1 MTVLFV
7 RVEAGGEDCNGNQVS
22 NREKDKS
29 KMKQNMQDLTEGSLG
44 KKILIF
50 SVPLMLSNL
59 LQVLF
64 NMADIAVIGQFAGSL
79 SLGAVG
85 STATLVTMFTG
96 FLIGLSGG
104 INVLTALY
112 YGAKDKD
119 SLSKT
124 IHSAALVSLIM
135 GVLLLVLGV
144 GLSEWMLTALKT
156 KEELLDKAV
165 LYLRIYYL
173 GMPAL
178 AIYNFGNAVYSAVG
192 NTKKPLYYLGF
203 SGVLNII
210 LNLFFVIVCRMD
222 VAGVALASIISQYVS
237 AVLILQALLRSKD
250 IYALHPGKLRM
261 DRELTRDILQL
272 GMPSG
277 LQNVIFQF
285 ANSFVQMGVNSFDA
299 TMVAGN
305 SAASNA
311 DALVYDV
318 MAAFYTACGS
328 FMGQNYGA
336 GKKKR
341 VRTSYLISLAYSF
354 GIGLILGASLVV
366 FGRPFLSLFT
376 RDAAVMDAVI
386 HAGKERLSIMAFSY
400 AISAFM
406 DCTIAAAR
414 ALGKS
419 IVPMF
424 IVIMGSCVFRVIW
437 VYTVFAYF
445 HTIPSLY
452 LLYMFSWSITAVAE
466 ILYFIRI
473 YRQKMALLS

>member
-22 NREKDKS
+22 NREKDKR

-210 LNLFFVIVCRMD
+210 LNLFFVIVCHMD

-261 DRELTRDILQL
+261 DRELTRDILKL

-305 SAASNA
+305 SAATNA
-311 DALVYDV
+311 DAMVYDV

-341 VRTSYLISLAYSF
+341 VRNSYLISLAYSF
-354 GIGLILGASLVV
+354 GIGLILGVSLVI
-366 FGRPFLSLFT
+366 FGRSFLSLFT
-376 RDAAVMDAVI
+376 RDAAVMDA
-386 HAGKERLSIMAFSY
+386 GMYRLTIMGFSY
-400 AISAFM
+400 CISAFM

-414 ALGKS
+414 AMGKS
-419 IVPMF
+419 IAPMF

-437 VYTVFAYF
+437 AYTVFAYF

-452 LLYMFSWSITAVAE
+452 LLYVFSWSITAVAE

>member
-22 NREKDKS
+22 NREKDKR

-112 YGAKDKD
+112 YGAKDRE

-144 GLSEWMLTALKT
+144 GLSEWMLTMLKT
-156 KEELLDKAV
+156 REELLDKAV

-210 LNLFFVIVCRMD
+210 LNLFFVIVCHMD

-261 DRELTRDILQL
+261 DRELTRDILKL

-305 SAASNA
+305 SAAINA
-311 DALVYDV
+311 DAMVYDV

-341 VRTSYLISLAYSF
+341 VRNSYLISLAYSF
-354 GIGLILGASLVV
+354 GIGLILGVSLVI
-366 FGRPFLSLFT
+366 FGRSFLSLFT
-376 RDAAVMDAVI
+376 RDAAVMDA
-386 HAGKERLSIMAFSY
+386 GMYRLTIMGFSY
-400 AISAFM
+400 CISAFM

-414 ALGKS
+414 AMGKS
-419 IVPMF
+419 IAPMF

-452 LLYMFSWSITAVAE
+452 LLYVFSWSITAVAE

-473 YRQKMALLS
+473 YKQKMALLS

>member
-1 MTVLFV
+1 
-7 RVEAGGEDCNGNQVS
+7 
-22 NREKDKS
+22 
-29 KMKQNMQDLTEGSLG
+29 MKQNMQDLTEGSLG

-144 GLSEWMLTALKT
+144 GLSEWMLTALRT

-261 DRELTRDILQL
+261 DRELTRDILKL

-305 SAASNA
+305 SA
-311 DALVYDV
+311 
-318 MAAFYTACGS
+318 
-328 FMGQNYGA
+328 

-341 VRTSYLISLAYSF
+341 VRNSYLISLAYSF
-354 GIGLILGASLVV
+354 GIGLLLGVSLVV

-376 RDAAVMDAVI
+376 RDAVVMDA
-386 HAGKERLSIMAFSY
+386 GMYRLTIMGFSY
-400 AISAFM
+400 CISAFM

-419 IVPMF
+419 IIPMF

-473 YRQKMALLS
+473 YRQKMAVLS

>member
-7 RVEAGGEDCNGNQVS
+7 RVETGGEDCNGNQVS

-144 GLSEWMLTALKT
+144 GLSEWMLMALKT
-156 KEELLDKAV
+156 KKELLDKAV

-261 DRELTRDILQL
+261 DRELTRDILKL

-341 VRTSYLISLAYSF
+341 VRSSYLISLTYSF
-354 GIGLILGASLVV
+354 GIGLLLGVSLVV

-376 RDAAVMDAVI
+376 RDAAVMDA
-386 HAGKERLSIMAFSY
+386 GMYRLTIMGFSY
-400 AISAFM
+400 CISAFM
-406 DCTIAAAR
+406 DCTIAASR

>member
-156 KEELLDKAV
+156 KKELLDKAV

-210 LNLFFVIVCRMD
+210 NNFDTYNSLTPNW
-222 VAGVALASIISQYVS
+222 YYK
-237 AVLILQALLRSKD
+237 VLR
-250 IYALHPGKLRM
+250 
-261 DRELTRDILQL
+261 
-272 GMPSG
+272 
-277 LQNVIFQF
+277 
-285 ANSFVQMGVNSFDA
+285 
-299 TMVAGN
+299 
-305 SAASNA
+305 
-311 DALVYDV
+311 
-318 MAAFYTACGS
+318 
-328 FMGQNYGA
+328 
-336 GKKKR
+336 
-341 VRTSYLISLAYSF
+341 
-354 GIGLILGASLVV
+354 
-366 FGRPFLSLFT
+366 
-376 RDAAVMDAVI
+376 
-386 HAGKERLSIMAFSY
+386 
-400 AISAFM
+400 
-406 DCTIAAAR
+406 
-414 ALGKS
+414 
-419 IVPMF
+419 
-424 IVIMGSCVFRVIW
+424 
-437 VYTVFAYF
+437 
-445 HTIPSLY
+445 
-452 LLYMFSWSITAVAE
+452 
-466 ILYFIRI
+466 
-473 YRQKMALLS
+473 

>member
-22 NREKDKS
+22 NREKDKR

-210 LNLFFVIVCRMD
+210 LNLFFVIVCHMD

-261 DRELTRDILQL
+261 DRELTRDILKL

-305 SAASNA
+305 SAATNA
-311 DALVYDV
+311 DAMVYDV

-341 VRTSYLISLAYSF
+341 VRNSYLISLAYSF
-354 GIGLILGASLVV
+354 GIGLILGVSLVI
-366 FGRPFLSLFT
+366 FGRSFLSLFT
-376 RDAAVMDAVI
+376 RDAAVMDA
-386 HAGKERLSIMAFSY
+386 GMYRLTIMGFSY
-400 AISAFM
+400 CISAFM

-414 ALGKS
+414 AMCKS
-419 IVPMF
+419 IAPMF

-452 LLYMFSWSITAVAE
+452 LLYVFSWSITAVAE

-473 YRQKMALLS
+473 YKQKMALLS

>member
-1 MTVLFV
+1 M
-7 RVEAGGEDCNGNQVS
+7 
-22 NREKDKS
+22 
-29 KMKQNMQDLTEGSLG
+29 
-44 KKILIF
+44 
-50 SVPLMLSNL
+50 
-59 LQVLF
+59 
-64 NMADIAVIGQFAGSL
+64 IGQFAGSL

-261 DRELTRDILQL
+261 DRELTRDILKL

-277 LQNVIFQF
+277 LQNVI
-285 ANSFVQMGVNSFDA
+285 
-299 TMVAGN
+299 
-305 SAASNA
+305 
-311 DALVYDV
+311 
-318 MAAFYTACGS
+318 YTACGS

-341 VRTSYLISLAYSF
+341 VRNSYLISLTYSF
-354 GIGLILGASLVV
+354 GIGLLLGVSLVV

-376 RDAAVMDAVI
+376 RDAAVMDA
-386 HAGKERLSIMAFSY
+386 GMYRLTIMGFSY
-400 AISAFM
+400 CISAFM

-473 YRQKMALLS
+473 YRQKMALLSKDRGAILL

>member
-1 MTVLFV
+1 
-7 RVEAGGEDCNGNQVS
+7 
-22 NREKDKS
+22 
-29 KMKQNMQDLTEGSLG
+29 
-44 KKILIF
+44 
-50 SVPLMLSNL
+50 
-59 LQVLF
+59 
-64 NMADIAVIGQFAGSL
+64 
-79 SLGAVG
+79 
-85 STATLVTMFTG
+85 
-96 FLIGLSGG
+96 
-104 INVLTALY
+104 
-112 YGAKDKD
+112 
-119 SLSKT
+119 
-124 IHSAALVSLIM
+124 M

-156 KEELLDKAV
+156 KKELLDKAV

-261 DRELTRDILQL
+261 DRELTRDILKL

-341 VRTSYLISLAYSF
+341 VRNSYLISLAYSF
-354 GIGLILGASLVV
+354 GIGLLLGVSLVV

-376 RDAAVMDAVI
+376 RDAVVMDA
-386 HAGKERLSIMAFSY
+386 GMYRLTIMGFSY
-400 AISAFM
+400 CISAFM